1 MHTPWIERCTVQRVS
16 LRDGLVLDLDDYNE
30 LVIATPIRLTLPPIG
45 SSYPEEQVLIDPGNV
60 SVQQRPLLDLAG
72 AVCTGAWC
80 DEGGGCTWVFPA
92 GIASMSPPRRP
103 RPPGSST
110 ANATATWHACPA
122 GGCGW
127 CATTC
132 PTTNLRT
139 PQVNSPPTAPSRNH
153 GPKGRRGPSDPRVGL
168 LVS

>member
-1 MHTPWIERCTVQRVS
+1 MTCRKDPHAYPWIERCTVQRVS

-80 DEGGGCTWVFPA
+80 DEGGGLHLGFPR
-92 GIASMSPPRRP
+92 ASHRCRPQEAATSWELYGKRHGYMACLPRGRVRVVRHDLP
-103 RPPGSST
+103 DDESEDT
-110 ANATATWHACPA
+110 A
-122 GGCGW
+122 
-127 CATTC
+127 
-132 PTTNLRT
+132 
-139 PQVNSPPTAPSRNH
+139 S
-153 GPKGRRGPSDPRVGL
+153 
-168 LVS
+168 

>member
-80 DEGGGCTWVFPA
+80 DEGGGLHLGFSRGHRIDVAPPGGRDLLGALRQTPRLHGMPA
-92 GIASMSPPRRP
+92 PRAGAGGAP
-103 RPPGSST
+103 RP
-110 ANATATWHACPA
+110 A
-122 GGCGW
+122 
-127 CATTC
+127 
-132 PTTNLRT
+132 
-139 PQVNSPPTAPSRNH
+139 
-153 GPKGRRGPSDPRVGL
+153 RRRI
-168 LVS
+168 

>member
-80 DEGGGCTWVFPA
+80 DEGGGLHLGFSRGHRIDVAPQEAATSWELYGKRHGYMACLPRGRVRVVRDDLPDDESEDT
-92 GIASMSPPRRP
+92 AS
-103 RPPGSST
+103 
-110 ANATATWHACPA
+110 
-122 GGCGW
+122 
-127 CATTC
+127 
-132 PTTNLRT
+132 
-139 PQVNSPPTAPSRNH
+139 
-153 GPKGRRGPSDPRVGL
+153 
-168 LVS
+168 

>member
-80 DEGGGCTWVFPA
+80 DEGGGLHLGFSRGHRIDVAPQEAATSWELYGKRHGYMACLPRGRVRVVRHDLPDDEFDDT
-92 GIASMSPPRRP
+92 AS
-103 RPPGSST
+103 
-110 ANATATWHACPA
+110 
-122 GGCGW
+122 
-127 CATTC
+127 
-132 PTTNLRT
+132 
-139 PQVNSPPTAPSRNH
+139 
-153 GPKGRRGPSDPRVGL
+153 
-168 LVS
+168 

>member
-80 DEGGGCTWVFPA
+80 RRGRRVAPGFFPR
-92 GIASMSPPRRP
+92 ASHRC
-103 RPPGSST
+103 RPPGGRDLLGALRQT
-110 ANATATWHACPA
+110 PRLHGMPAPRAGA
-122 GGCGW
+122 GG
-127 CATTC
+127 
-132 PTTNLRT
+132 
-139 PQVNSPPTAPSRNH
+139 APR
-153 GPKGRRGPSDPRVGL
+153 PARRRI
-168 LVS
+168 

>member
-80 DEGGGCTWVFPA
+80 DEGGGLHLGFSRGHRIDVAPQEVA
-92 GIASMSPPRRP
+92 ASWELYGKRHGYMACLPRGRVRVVRHDLP
-103 RPPGSST
+103 DDESEDT
-110 ANATATWHACPA
+110 A
-122 GGCGW
+122 
-127 CATTC
+127 
-132 PTTNLRT
+132 
-139 PQVNSPPTAPSRNH
+139 S
-153 GPKGRRGPSDPRVGL
+153 
-168 LVS
+168 

>member
-72 AVCTGAWC
+72 AVCTHARYGDDGALHLGFSRGHRI
-80 DEGGGCTWVFPA
+80 DVEA
-92 GIASMSPPRRP
+92 DAH
-103 RPPGSST
+103 
-110 ANATATWHACPA
+110 ATAWELYGKRHGYMACLPRGRVRVVRHDIPDADDTDA
-122 GGCGW
+122 G
-127 CATTC
+127 
-132 PTTNLRT
+132 
-139 PQVNSPPTAPSRNH
+139 
-153 GPKGRRGPSDPRVGL
+153 VGAGH
-168 LVS
+168 

>member
-80 DEGGGCTWVFPA
+80 DEGGGLHLGFSRGHRIDVAPPQEAATSWELYGKRHGYMACLPRGRVRVVRHDLPDDESEDT
-92 GIASMSPPRRP
+92 AS
-103 RPPGSST
+103 
-110 ANATATWHACPA
+110 
-122 GGCGW
+122 
-127 CATTC
+127 
-132 PTTNLRT
+132 
-139 PQVNSPPTAPSRNH
+139 
-153 GPKGRRGPSDPRVGL
+153 
-168 LVS
+168 